1 MANGPIRALRV
12 TPGGAINEVLLPSGS
27 EGQLGVMREQI
38 GCSMVEPVGLGPDL
52 MMWCDEEGFLAAE
65 PKLNLCAT
73 GIGASHGRVEQAYVR
88 TTVFTGAA
96 AGGVELDGLTEAQV
110 EELRRECAHVI
121 RLAVMYR
128 LSRPGCTAVDEV
140 RLVQGACVTDTGI
153 GAR

>member
-12 TPGGAINEVLLPSGS
+12 TPGSAINEVLLPSGS
-27 EGQLGVMREQI
+27 EGQLGAMREQI
-38 GCSMVEPVGLGPDL
+38 GCSMVEPIGLGREL
-52 MMWCDEEGFLAAE
+52 VMWCDEEGFLAAE

-73 GIGASHGRVEQAYVR
+73 GVAAGHGRLEQPYVG
-88 TTVFTGAA
+88 TVVFTGAA
-96 AGGVELDGLTEAQV
+96 VRGGELDGLTEAQV
-110 EELRRECAHVI
+110 EGLRRECARVI

-140 RLVQGACVTDTGI
+140 RLVQGACVTDIGI